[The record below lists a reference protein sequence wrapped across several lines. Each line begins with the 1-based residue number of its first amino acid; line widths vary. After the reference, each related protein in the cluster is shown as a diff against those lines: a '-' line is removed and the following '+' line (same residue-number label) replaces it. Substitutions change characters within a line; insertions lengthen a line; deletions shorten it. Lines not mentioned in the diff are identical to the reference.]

1 MRHPQEDCD
10 GRNLINRM
18 TTFFFFFLLLAGLI
32 LLLLMLLMTS
42 FIRSGRRVGWT
53 RLQGG
58 LVPQPKLLNDDGP
71 GPQTPKKNNT
81 AAARCADVY

>member
-18 TTFFFFFLLLAGLI
+18 TTFFFFLLLAGLI

-71 GPQTPKKNNT
+71 GPQTPKKKNT